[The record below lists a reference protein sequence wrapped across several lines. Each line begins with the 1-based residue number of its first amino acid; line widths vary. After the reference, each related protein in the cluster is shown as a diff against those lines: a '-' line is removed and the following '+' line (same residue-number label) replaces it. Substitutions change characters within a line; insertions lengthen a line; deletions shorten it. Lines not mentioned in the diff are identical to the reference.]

1 MKLEGVPVLCNG
13 HINPGLATGDT
24 DISFDFSKKVIED
37 FQKDKAENLVAAKQ
51 TVGVEYTAPDG
62 GWGWVIAI
70 AAFAT
75 WFLVGLTAYNFG
87 MLYSEF
93 LLEMGTSTTF
103 ISWIYC
109 LGLVI
114 SSIISAFVDPLVVAF
129 GWRKVA
135 VVMGAIYSFALIVS
149 AFATSSIFLLFSSLV
164 AGSMVDTLYNIVSSI
179 IPHYFIR
186 WRDLVN
192 TIMVLGTSVNL
203 LVVPYL
209 LVYLHAEYGFRGA
222 IFIIGGLS
230 LNMVPAGMVLYPV
243 EWPSKNTIPVTTTRE
258 SLDTASMNNSIKA
271 MLKSMENIILLFK
284 SVKVIII
291 ALSYGIFF
299 SATAF
304 TSSYVPFVMQATGYT
319 LNESAHCLT
328 MVGVFHL
335 VTRFIH
341 PFISVICHGDNFHVL
356 TASYAAIPISIVVFS
371 CVNIFHV
378 KAAAMAVLG
387 SGMSF
392 ASAAFIPVIV
402 DIFGLPLVLPVLCV
416 TGIFEAIGFLTIGPI
431 TGAVRDLSGSYTFS
445 LYVSSA
451 CIFSFSFLPCMCLWA
466 VNAYNQRQQHKLLQE
481 KASGKSKEEIYH

>member
-209 LVYLHAEYGFRGA
+209 LVYLHAEYGFR
-222 IFIIGGLS
+222 
-230 LNMVPAGMVLYPV
+230 
-243 EWPSKNTIPVTTTRE
+243 
-258 SLDTASMNNSIKA
+258 
-271 MLKSMENIILLFK
+271 
-284 SVKVIII
+284 
-291 ALSYGIFF
+291 
-299 SATAF
+299 
-304 TSSYVPFVMQATGYT
+304 
-319 LNESAHCLT
+319 
-328 MVGVFHL
+328 
-335 VTRFIH
+335 
-341 PFISVICHGDNFHVL
+341 
-356 TASYAAIPISIVVFS
+356 VFS